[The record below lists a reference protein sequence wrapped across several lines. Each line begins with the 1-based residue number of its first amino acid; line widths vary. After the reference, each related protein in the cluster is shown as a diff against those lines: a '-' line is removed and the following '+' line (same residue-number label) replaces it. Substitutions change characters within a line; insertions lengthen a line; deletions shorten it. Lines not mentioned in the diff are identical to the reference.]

1 MGVLDN
7 IDKAA
12 LKNLME
18 NGYSASLANQIAQQE
33 LYKDKSRTSQ
43 YTTGTV
49 GAIGNILG
57 FLPKQSGA
65 AVQKYIYK
73 LFDVNSKSIG
83 NQVATGSHVMKFPLL
98 VSDSIDQSIVSKF
111 CAMLQ
116 LERAEYIRI
125 YFYNNEI
132 INISDDSIAKE
143 FNSRFYED
151 ICYYVEA
158 FEEMNISDVE
168 ELEEAFDV
176 LVECCDE
183 LKEEYSSLIESYSNH
198 YVRTTPTSSKD
209 LNDYYLRQSAH
220 NFKVYDAKKKY
231 QLSRETLKD
240 HETQR
245 KWADRQRI
253 KNEIF
258 NAREA
263 QKKRVHDFSLQKDA
277 QTFTAKQ
284 NDLNRK
290 HQSDENELQRQH
302 QSGENALNREHTSK
316 EKDLD
321 RKHQAKQNF
330 FSRLHQ
336 SRENSKNRKQQAS
349 MQKDA
354 QKHQSKEAEKQRAHQ
369 EKMQKDAQ
377 AFQKSMK
384 DAEMAAQAKRDKAQS
399 MDRQFTLNDPSN
411 SGAMWGAG
419 GLKLSS
425 KDLMPINP
433 TNINLVVNKAYTGE
447 ESRSIIAI
455 RYIPHKIPFN
465 EMVVAFKY
473 GINNSRLMQ
482 RFIKLLSGD
491 ISFGNFITK
500 SDARALEWEFTKIS
514 TDKKAWHLG
523 LKDSTQAVS
532 IIITKQEFDHIC
544 KEIVDLSNP
553 VNFKKFQKDIGMVDL
568 IILDKDAKEFIR
580 INALDNY
587 QMLHY
592 DIRDAL
598 NANNKDLV
606 INARIDQSKLR
617 DEEY

>member
-18 NGYSASLANQIAQQE
+18 SGYSASLANQIAQQE
-33 LYKDKSRTSQ
+33 LYKDKSKTSQ

-57 FLPKQSGA
+57 FLPKQTGA
-65 AVQKYIYK
+65 ALQKYVYK

-176 LVECCDE
+176 LVECCEE
-183 LKEEYSSLIESYSNH
+183 LKEEYSSLIEARNIQNLPNNNNAFHNQRASYH
-198 YVRTTPTSSKD
+198 K
-209 LNDYYLRQSAH
+209 LRQNH
-220 NFKVYDAKKKY
+220 IQHKEKMELDK
-231 QLSRETLKD
+231 
-240 HETQR
+240 R
-245 KWADRQRI
+245 KFDWD
-253 KNEIF
+253 
-258 NAREA
+258 
-263 QKKRVHDFSLQKDA
+263 V
-277 QTFTAKQ
+277 AKQ
-284 NDLNRK
+284 GAKDNQWKQDHDQK
-290 HQSDENELQRQH
+290 ASQH
-302 QSGENALNREHTSK
+302 ADNITQ
-316 EKDLD
+316 KDLD

-330 FSRLHQ
+330 YNRLHQ
-336 SRENSKNRKQQAS
+336 SRENSKN
-349 MQKDA
+349 KDF
-354 QKHQSKEAEKQRAHQ
+354 HSKEAEKQRAHQ

-399 MDRQFTLNDPSN
+399 MDRQFTLNDQSN
-411 SGAMWGAG
+411 SDAMWGAG

-447 ESRSIIAI
+447 ESRSIVAI

-465 EMVVAFKY
+465 EIVIAFKY

-482 RFIKLLSGD
+482 RFVKLLSGD

-532 IIITKQEFDHIC
+532 MIITKQEFDHIC
-544 KEIVDLSNP
+544 KEVVDLSNP
-553 VNFKKFQKDIGMVDL
+553 VNFKKFQKDIGMIDL

-580 INALDNY
+580 INAVDNY

>member
-18 NGYSASLANQIAQQE
+18 SGYSASLANQIAQQE

-158 FEEMNISDVE
+158 FEEMKISDVE

-183 LKEEYSSLIESYSNH
+183 LKEEYSNLIEARKMQNLPNNNNTFHNQRASYH
-198 YVRTTPTSSKD
+198 K
-209 LNDYYLRQSAH
+209 LRQNSIQH
-220 NFKVYDAKKKY
+220 KEKMDLEN
-231 QLSRETLKD
+231 
-240 HETQR
+240 R
-245 KWADRQRI
+245 KLDWD
-253 KNEIF
+253 
-258 NAREA
+258 
-263 QKKRVHDFSLQKDA
+263 V
-277 QTFTAKQ
+277 AKQ
-284 NDLNRK
+284 GAKDYQNKMNFDQRERHHNDNID
-290 HQSDENELQRQH
+290 Q
-302 QSGENALNREHTSK
+302 
-316 EKDLD
+316 KDLD
-321 RKHQAKQNF
+321 RKFQAKQNF
-330 FSRLHQ
+330 FNRLHQ
-336 SRENSKNRKQQAS
+336 SKESKKQRSHQIA

-354 QKHQSKEAEKQRAHQ
+354 Q
-369 EKMQKDAQ
+369 D
-377 AFQKSMK
+377 FQKSMK
-384 DAEMAAQAKRDKAQS
+384 DVEMAAQARRDKAQS

-433 TNINLVVNKAYTGE
+433 TNINLIINKAYTGE
-447 ESRSIIAI
+447 ESRSIVAI